1 MTIRSRIVLA
11 ITAILIGLMFSYIE
25 LLLGSVLMAFF
36 YFCIGSIFLIPL
48 YIHAFFPKYS
58 YKIPT
63 FFYWLSIIE
72 LSIFAF
78 GFGLLFIKDFSSP
91 GEWSLL
97 LLPLCLLIA
106 SLSFSSIYIL
116 RSYKKF
122 ITSKSTH

>member
-48 YIHAFFPKYS
+48 YIHAIFPKYS

-63 FFYWLSIIE
+63 FFHWLSIIE

-91 GEWSLL
+91 GEWSLF

-116 RSYKKF
+116 RSYKKNF
-122 ITSKSTH
+122 TSKSTH